1 VLLAIPLFLSIDH
14 ASIEQELRSQF
25 LPKVTTGNLD
35 SNRPVSMCAPTNS
48 VPKGHGSGNC
58 PLNFTLAL
66 SQESIIQVRGSSS
79 LVQLS
84 VTLVSGFS
92 IPVTLTGQGIPAGTQ
107 IQFAP
112 ALARPSFS
120 SIMTIATGGET
131 PLGQFN
137 ITIFASAGG
146 LVKSGILSLVIVPI
160 VHDIAVVSA
169 MVQET
174 ATVGSIV
181 QINAT
186 VGNFGS
192 VSEAFE
198 LRAYA
203 NSSLVANLSMLRL
216 APVAIFA
223 GGLTWNT
230 TGFSPGVYTVL
241 VSVPPVQGEL
251 SLLDNSRD
259 AGKILL
265 TRAPGSTPSP
275 SPAASGGGQVFN
287 YGRQLA
293 ILAAIAEVAVVFL
306 VVLRRKGKGSTGDA
320 SIGSRKIQ
328 NGKPEVLKMASP
340 TEEHRLFPE
349 SPPSYQIGDPPV
361 PLPSRVWGQ
370 GRTRSKPHSFQN
382 NRSGR

>member
-1 VLLAIPLFLSIDH
+1 MSLFLTIDH
-14 ASIEQELRSQF
+14 ALIEQELSSQF

-35 SNRPVSMCAPTNS
+35 ANRPISMCALTDR
-48 VPKGHGSGNC
+48 VTKEHHGSGNC

-66 SQESIIQVRGSSS
+66 SQESIIQVQGSSS
-79 LVQLS
+79 LVELS

-92 IPVTLTGQGIPAGTQ
+92 IPVTLTVQGMPAGTQ

-112 ALARPSFS
+112 ASARPSFS
-120 SIMTIATGGET
+120 SIMTITTSGET

-137 ITIFASAGG
+137 ITIFAAGGG

-169 MVQET
+169 MVQGT

-181 QINAT
+181 SINAT
-186 VGNFGS
+186 VGNYGS

-203 NSSLVANLSMLRL
+203 NTSLVAKLSMLRL
-216 APVAIFA
+216 APSAIYA
-223 GGLTWNT
+223 GRLTWNT
-230 TGFSPGVYTVL
+230 TGFSPGTYTVL

-251 SLLDNSRD
+251 NPLDNSRD

-265 TRAPGSTPSP
+265 TQAPGSTPSP
-275 SPAASGGGQVFN
+275 SPAASGGGQISN

-320 SIGSRKIQ
+320 SIGSRKI
-328 NGKPEVLKMASP
+328 
-340 TEEHRLFPE
+340 
-349 SPPSYQIGDPPV
+349 
-361 PLPSRVWGQ
+361 
-370 GRTRSKPHSFQN
+370 
-382 NRSGR
+382 

>member
-1 VLLAIPLFLSIDH
+1 MSLLACVLLAIPLFLSIDH
-14 ASIEQELRSQF
+14 ALIEQELSSQF
-25 LPKVTTGNLD
+25 LHNVTTGNLD
-35 SNRPVSMCAPTNS
+35 ANRPISMCAPTNS
-48 VPKGHGSGNC
+48 VPKGHHGSSNC

-92 IPVTLTGQGIPAGTQ
+92 VPVTLTGQGMPAGTQ

-112 ALARPSFS
+112 ASARPSFS
-120 SIMTIATGGET
+120 SIMIIATSGET

-137 ITIFASAGG
+137 ITIFAAAGG
-146 LVKSGILSLVIVPI
+146 LVKSGIMSLVIVPI

-169 MVQET
+169 MVQEK

-181 QINAT
+181 SINAT
-186 VGNFGS
+186 VGNYGS

-203 NSSLVANLSMLRL
+203 NTSLVAKLSMVRL
-216 APVAIFA
+216 APSAMYA
-223 GGLTWNT
+223 SRLTWNT
-230 TGFSPGVYTVL
+230 TGFSPGAYTVL

-251 SLLDNSRD
+251 NPLDNSRD

-265 TRAPGSTPSP
+265 TQAPGSTPIP

-320 SIGSRKIQ
+320 SRKI
-328 NGKPEVLKMASP
+328 
-340 TEEHRLFPE
+340 
-349 SPPSYQIGDPPV
+349 
-361 PLPSRVWGQ
+361 
-370 GRTRSKPHSFQN
+370 
-382 NRSGR
+382 